1 MKDLKISPSITPRET
16 QNISRYFNDISS
28 STPLSPEQEV
38 ELAYRVQSGDLGA
51 RNELV
56 IANLRFVISVAK
68 QYQHMGADLEDLIN
82 EGNIGLI
89 KAAEAFDPT
98 KGFKFA
104 TYAVWWIR
112 QSILGFIA
120 EKAQIVR
127 LPQNVTNQHCRIY
140 NFSINFEE
148 EHHRAPSLEE
158 IAQVLDITEERLKD
172 YLYCANCT
180 TSLDAPCSSDTDTTM
195 GEMIPD
201 TVSHSTDNRL
211 VRESMRHDIQ
221 VALNSVSE
229 REQTILRL
237 YFGLDGESLSM
248 DMIAMEMHL
257 TRERVRQLIEKATAT
272 IRRIHS
278 KALLQ
283 YA

>member
-28 STPLSPEQEV
+28 SAPLSPEQEV
-38 ELAYRVQSGDLGA
+38 ELAYRVQSGDIEA
-51 RNELV
+51 RNELAT
-56 IANLRFVISVAK
+56 ANLRFVISVAK
-68 QYQHMGADLEDLIN
+68 QYQHMGAELEDLIN

-89 KAAEAFDPT
+89 KAAETFDPT

-120 EKAQIVR
+120 EKAHTVR
-127 LPQNVTNQHCRIY
+127 LPQNVTNQLLRIR
-140 NFSINFEE
+140 NFAIDFEQ

-248 DMIAMEMHL
+248 NMIAMEMHL

>member
-127 LPQNVTNQHCRIY
+127 LPQNVTNQLCRIY
-140 NFSINFEE
+140 NFSINFEQ
-148 EHHRAPSLEE
+148 EHHRAPTFDEM
-158 IAQVLDITEERLKD
+158 AQTLDITEERLRD
-172 YLYCANCT
+172 YLYYAKCT
-180 TSLDAPCSSDTDTTM
+180 TSLDAPCSSDIDTTM
-195 GEMIPD
+195 GEMVAD
-201 TVSHSTDNRL
+201 TATPKTDDRL
-211 VRESMRHDIQ
+211 LLDSLRHDVQ
-221 VALNSVSE
+221 VAIDSVSP

-237 YFGLDGESLSM
+237 YFGLDGEPLSM
-248 DMIAMEMHL
+248 DMIAMEFHL
-257 TRERVRQLIEKATAT
+257 TRERVRQLIEKAIAS
-272 IRRIHS
+272 IRRIHG

>member
-28 STPLSPEQEV
+28 SAPLSPEQEV
-38 ELAYRVQSGDLGA
+38 ELAYRVQSGDIEA
-51 RNELV
+51 RNELAM
-56 IANLRFVISVAK
+56 ANLRFVISVAK
-68 QYQHMGADLEDLIN
+68 QYQHMGAELEDLIN

-89 KAAEAFDPT
+89 KAAETFDPT

-120 EKAQIVR
+120 EKAHTVR
-127 LPQNVTNQHCRIY
+127 LPQNVTNQLLRIR
-140 NFSINFEE
+140 NFAIDFEQ

-158 IAQVLDITEERLKD
+158 MAQVLDITEERLKD

-180 TSLDAPCSSDTDTTM
+180 TSLDAPCTSDSDTTM
-195 GEMIPD
+195 GEMVAD
-201 TVSHSTDNRL
+201 THTKNTDNQL
-211 VRESMRHDIQ
+211 ILESMSHDIQ

-237 YFGLDGESLSM
+237 YFGLDCEPLSM
-248 DMIAMEMHL
+248 DLIAMEHHL

>member
-28 STPLSPEQEV
+28 SSPLSPEQEV

-56 IANLRFVISVAK
+56 TANLRFVISVAK

-120 EKAQIVR
+120 EKAQVVR
-127 LPQNVTNQHCRIY
+127 LPQNVTNQLCRIY
-140 NFSINFEE
+140 NFSINFEQ
-148 EHHRAPSLEE
+148 EHHRAPSFDELV
-158 IAQVLDITEERLKD
+158 QMLDIPEERLKD

-180 TSLDAPCSSDTDTTM
+180 TSLDAPCTSDTDTKK

-201 TVSHSTDNRL
+201 TIDSSTDTQL
-211 VRESMRHDIQ
+211 VRESLLHDIQ
-221 VALNSVSE
+221 VVLNSVSE

-237 YFGLDGESLSM
+237 YFGLDGEALSM
-248 DMIAMEMHL
+248 DMVAMELHL
-257 TRERVRQLIEKATAT
+257 TRERVRQLIEKAIAS
-272 IRRIHS
+272 IRRIHG